1 MRPPHPPSTDDFRSP
16 LHGPRVT
23 ARLGVWLGS
32 AFLICFVTGLISHYQ
47 QHPPPFFVIPPEPAW
62 GFRMSQGLHVV
73 TGIACF
79 PLLLAKIY
87 SAYPRLF
94 ERPILPSPLTA
105 LERGSI
111 AVLVASSLLE
121 VVTGVINVAGWYSV
135 FGFGFIQVHF
145 AFAWIA
151 IGSLSVHVAVKLP
164 VIREALT
171 RPLDAPL
178 DDDDPAARG
187 VVTTKVVGQ

>member
-1 MRPPHPPSTDDFRSP
+1 MRPPHPPRTADFRSP

-32 AFLICFVTGLISHYQ
+32 AFVVCFVTGLISHYH
-47 QHPPPFFVIPPEPAW
+47 QHPLPFFVIPPDPAW
-62 GFRMSQGLHVV
+62 GFQVSQGIHVAAG
-73 TGIACF
+73 TACF

-94 ERPILPSPLTA
+94 ERPLVPSPLKA

-111 AVLVASSLLE
+111 AVLVASSFLQ
-121 VVTGVINVAGWYSV
+121 VVTGIINVAQWYSV

-151 IGSLSVHVAVKLP
+151 IGSLSVHIAVKLP

-171 RPLDAPL
+171 TPLDA
-178 DDDDPAARG
+178 
-187 VVTTKVVGQ
+187 VHE

>member
-1 MRPPHPPSTDDFRSP
+1 MRPPHPPRTADFRSP

-32 AFLICFVTGLISHYQ
+32 AFVVCFVTGLISHYH
-47 QHPPPFFVIPPEPAW
+47 QHPLPFFVIPPEPAW
-62 GFRMSQGLHVV
+62 GFQVSQGIHVAAG
-73 TGIACF
+73 TACF

-94 ERPILPSPLTA
+94 ERPLLLSPLKA

-111 AVLVASSLLE
+111 AVLVAGSFLQ
-121 VVTGVINVAGWYSV
+121 VVTGIINVAQWYSV

-171 RPLDAPL
+171 TPLDA
-178 DDDDPAARG
+178 
-187 VVTTKVVGQ
+187 VNE